1 MELIDRGGALEPK
14 RAIAR
19 GMVSLFKE
27 YVGRGPTDARA
38 FINEGLVVVLLRDTL
53 TTAER
58 TLAQSEEDEHLV
70 LQLRR
75 GFQGAMR
82 DDAISL
88 VERETG
94 CKVKA
99 FMSDNSLDPDYA
111 VEVFVLG
118 ERTEND
124 VDATGDGDGDGT
136 AASLDGAGPVHRDGD
151 RPTDGDGVMAAEAA
165 SVPGD
170 SAP

>member
-38 FINEGLVVVLLRDTL
+38 FINDGLVVVLLRDTL
-53 TTAER
+53 TTAEK
-58 TLAQSEEDEHLV
+58 TLAQSEDEHLV

-75 GFQGAMR
+75 GFQGAMK
-82 DDAISL
+82 DDAIAL

-94 CKVKA
+94 CEVKA

-111 VEVFVLG
+111 AEIFVLG
-118 ERTEND
+118 ERDEGD
-124 VDATGDGDGDGT
+124 VDATSDGDGDGT
-136 AASLDGAGPVHRDGD
+136 AASRDRTGPAHRDGD
-151 RPTDGDGVMAAEAA
+151 RPADGDGAVPAQAA

>member
-38 FINEGLVVVLLRDTL
+38 FINDGLVVVLLRDTL
-53 TTAER
+53 TTAEK
-58 TLAQSEEDEHLV
+58 TLAHADDEDLV

-75 GFQGAMR
+75 SFQGAMR
-82 DDAISL
+82 DDAIAL

-94 CKVKA
+94 HQVVA
-99 FMSDNSLDPDYA
+99 FMSDNSVEPDYA
-111 VEVFVLG
+111 AEIFVLR
-118 ERTEND
+118 ERE
-124 VDATGDGDGDGT
+124 
-136 AASLDGAGPVHRDGD
+136 DGAGQRSARHGDEGAAQGSSGDSSAGD
-151 RPTDGDGVMAAEAA
+151 RGAPAGTA